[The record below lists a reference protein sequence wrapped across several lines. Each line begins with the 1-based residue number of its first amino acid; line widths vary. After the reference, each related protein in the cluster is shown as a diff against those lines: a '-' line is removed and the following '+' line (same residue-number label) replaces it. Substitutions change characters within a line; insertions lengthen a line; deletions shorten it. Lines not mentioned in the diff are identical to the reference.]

1 MRKGVSALCGL
12 ALLLSAPVVPARAD
26 EESDQLKTL
35 VAKSSPAIVTVKVVL
50 KTEFKFGGQS
60 QDTESRA
67 ELQGA
72 VVSEDGLVM
81 ISNAAF
87 ATDRLRD
94 LMGGGADTAGI
105 GFKITPTDFKIVV
118 EREEKEY
125 SAFLAATDTNLGLS
139 FLKVE
144 GLGDRKLPVVDF
156 ASSASPAPGQK
167 LVSVSRLS
175 KGYDYAPYFES
186 ARVSGEIAR
195 PRQAWMLDG
204 TVSAIGLPV
213 YTLSGETVGVL
224 TTIASGVKAENSGD
238 MMGMGML
245 MRLLGGGGG
254 GAGLM
259 RLFVV
264 PGANVTSVITQA
276 KQRAVEVAA
285 ERAKAKAAQP
295 AKSTKS
301 GAGSGSDTA
310 PDKGGK
316 SKS

>member
-1 MRKGVSALCGL
+1 MRKGRFIAPGSL
-12 ALLLSAPVVPARAD
+12 ALLLAVSVVPARSD
-26 EESDQLKTL
+26 EEGDQLKAL
-35 VAKSSPAIVTVKVVL
+35 VAKSAPAIVTVKVVL

-72 VVSEDGLVM
+72 VVSEDGLIM

-94 LMGGGADTAGI
+94 LMGAGAETAGF
-105 GFKITPTDFKIVV
+105 GFKITPTDFKVVV

-156 ASSASPAPGQK
+156 ASAASPAPGQK

-186 ARVSGEIAR
+186 ARVSGEITR

-204 TVSAIGLPV
+204 TVSAIGLPI
-213 YTLSGETVGVL
+213 YLLSGETVGVL
-224 TTIASGVKAENSGD
+224 TTIASGVKAENSGE

-245 MRLLGGGGG
+245 MRLFGGGG

-264 PGANVTSVITQA
+264 PGATITSVITQA

-285 ERAKAKAAQP
+285 DRAKAKAAQP
-295 AKSTKS
+295 AKPAKS
-301 GAGSGSDTA
+301 GAGSKSDTA
-310 PDKGGK
+310 PEKGGK
-316 SKS
+316 GKS